1 MEIHLVS
8 PYWAPFVGGA
18 EVVAE
23 ETVAVLSKTHHITV
37 HTSNHSN
44 TARLK
49 AGLTTDYPSGTRII
63 RYATPNNYPI
73 FRPKL
78 GGADLVHFHGFYRPL
93 VLFAAVQ
100 KFQGPLVVQPQNNL
114 SHLLGRQSPSWQF
127 LRRTFDNDVFR
138 LLRAKFAGFI
148 CLSNREVSVLES
160 MGIDPRYCTVIP
172 GPLRL
177 TMLEAL
183 QDFGK
188 FGDRDP
194 DLFVVSS
201 RLVPQKHIEHAILA
215 VARVPRIR
223 LAIAGA
229 QGDREYSQSLRN
241 LTKELKI
248 SDRVEFK
255 GLLSPYE
262 LQKLYKN
269 AVGSILAS
277 RSEGWPLSIAESIL
291 FGSIP
296 IGTTEAVSHLTE
308 SMSLPL
314 LYDWGNIDA
323 LSARISEVRDNAESI
338 APDLEFAKSWITDN
352 LSPELVAKKV
362 EDFYI
367 KILDS

>member
-1 MEIHLVS
+1 
-8 PYWAPFVGGA
+8 
-18 EVVAE
+18 
-23 ETVAVLSKTHHITV
+23 
-37 HTSNHSN
+37 
-44 TARLK
+44 
-49 AGLTTDYPSGTRII
+49 
-63 RYATPNNYPI
+63 
-73 FRPKL
+73 
-78 GGADLVHFHGFYRPL
+78 
-93 VLFAAVQ
+93 
-100 KFQGPLVVQPQNNL
+100 
-114 SHLLGRQSPSWQF
+114 
-127 LRRTFDNDVFR
+127 
-138 LLRAKFAGFI
+138 
-148 CLSNREVSVLES
+148 
-160 MGIDPRYCTVIP
+160 
-172 GPLRL
+172 
-177 TMLEAL
+177 MLEAL